1 MHIAFRILK
10 RFLLALLVLAI
21 IAVAAVWFTLR
32 ASRAQLSGD
41 YVGPAAGLHAPVK
54 IERDALGVAT
64 IHAASRVDASY
75 ALGFVHA
82 QERYFAMDLMRRVA
96 AGELSELVGAAALP
110 LDKPHRALR
119 MRARAQE
126 ALATAAPERLADLVA
141 YRNGVNAGLAALG
154 SRPWEYWL
162 LGATPQ
168 PWSEADSILVVDAMF
183 FDLNDSTNARELAF
197 SRMKAALPA
206 SVFAFLRTAGGP
218 WDAPLLGPAMKPPA
232 VPAASDI
239 DLTKLDPKLLR
250 ASALPSPPTASG
262 DRVQGEGGFSRFAL
276 SAKNQKRPHPP
287 THYPD
292 DEAIGGEGEVI
303 GSNNLAV
310 GGSLTATRA
319 AMVAGDMHLGLRVPN
334 IWFRARLQYPS
345 ARRAGDNI
353 DLIGVTLP
361 GLPALVAGSNRHV
374 AWAFTN
380 SYGDWLDWV
389 RVNLDPQDK
398 SRYRTA
404 DGWQA
409 LKQST
414 EVIKVHN
421 APDVKLELR
430 DTQWGPIIADDADG
444 TPLAL
449 AWTALQPGGSNMEL
463 LHLDVAETVDE
474 AIETANRAGMP
485 VQNVVVGDR
494 AGNIG
499 WTLAGHI
506 PRRIGGY
513 DPQLPS
519 DWSQPGTGWSGW
531 LEPNEY
537 PRLPNPA
544 TARLWTANARTLDFE
559 SKDYANVGDG
569 GVDLGAR
576 AMQIRDDLKAKEQF
590 APEDFLAIQLDDRAV
605 FLNHWHD
612 LLRDTLAH
620 ADASANLAEMKKYTD
635 DWNGR
640 ADPASVGYRLTRSF
654 RLEVIDAVLDGFAAA
669 VRQKFPDF
677 KMPMMQQAEHIVG
690 VLIAQHPAH
699 LLPPGYKDWNDLLLQ
714 CAQRVATKAV
724 ERNGGFASYRWGE
737 YNTTHIR
744 HPLSSA
750 LPLLARWLD
759 MPADELPGDN
769 NMPRVQG
776 PTFGASQRFGVQPG
790 HEETGYFHMPGGQ
803 SGNPLSPFYGAGHED
818 WAQGKPTPF
827 MPGETKYTLQLTPKG

>member
-1 MHIAFRILK
+1 MRIVLLILK
-10 RFLLALLVLAI
+10 RLLLAFVILAL
-21 IAVAAVWFTLR
+21 IAFAAMWLTLR

-41 YVGPAAGLHAPVK
+41 YAALTADLRAPVK

-64 IHAASRVDASY
+64 LHAASRNDASY

-82 QERYFAMDLMRRVA
+82 QERYFAMDLMRRLA
-96 AGELSELVGAAALP
+96 AGELAELVGAAALP

-119 MRARAQE
+119 LRARAQDT
-126 ALATAAPERLADLVA
+126 LATAPQEQLADLTA

-162 LGATPQ
+162 LGSQPQ

-183 FDLNDSTNARELAF
+183 LDLNDSTNARELAF

-206 SVFAFLRTAGGP
+206 SVFAFLRSAGGP
-218 WDAPLLGPAMKPPA
+218 WDAPLLGPAMKAPALPPGG
-232 VPAASDI
+232 DI
-239 DLTKLDPKLLR
+239 DLSKLDPKLLKL
-250 ASALPSPPTASG
+250 ANSSPLAQP
-262 DRVQGEGGFSRFAL
+262 GERLGAL
-276 SAKNQKRPHPP
+276 SLLAANAPLTPALS
-287 THYPD
+287 PD
-292 DEAIGGEGEVI
+292 DEAVGGEGEVV

-310 GGSLTATRA
+310 GGSLTATHA

-334 IWFRARLQYPS
+334 IWFRARLQYPNP
-345 ARRAGDNI
+345 RRAGESV

-409 LKQST
+409 LKQTT

-421 APDVKLELR
+421 AADVKLDLR

-449 AWTALQPGGSNMEL
+449 AWTALREGATNMEL

-485 VQNVVVGDR
+485 VQNFVVGDR
-494 AGNIG
+494 AGNVG

-506 PRRIGGY
+506 PRRTGDY
-513 DPQLPS
+513 DPQLPA
-519 DWSQPGTGWSGW
+519 DWSQPGIGWNGW
-531 LEPNEY
+531 LDPSEY

-544 TARLWTANARTLDFE
+544 SARLWTANGRTLDFE
-559 SKDYANVGDG
+559 SKDYATVGDG

-576 AMQIRDDLKAKEQF
+576 AMQIRDDLKAKDQF
-590 APEDFLAIQLDDRAV
+590 TPADFLAIQLDDRALL
-605 FLNHWHD
+605 LNHWHD
-612 LLRDTLAH
+612 LLRETVAH
-620 ADASANLAEMKKYTD
+620 ADGANLAELKKYTD

-640 ADPASVGYRLTRSF
+640 ADPASVGYRLTRTF
-654 RLEVIDAVLDGFAAA
+654 RLEVIDTVLDGFAAA

-677 KMPMMQQAEHIVG
+677 KMPQIQQAEHLVST
-690 VLIAQHPAH
+690 LIAQRPAH
-699 LLPPGYKDWNDLLLQ
+699 LLPPGYKDWNDLLLH
-714 CAQRVATKAV
+714 CAQRVAAKAS
-724 ERNGGFASYRWGE
+724 ERAGGIASYRWGE
-737 YNTTHIR
+737 YNTTRIR

-750 LPLLARWLD
+750 LPFVARWLD

-827 MPGETKYTLQLTPKG
+827 LPGDTKYTLQLTPKS

>member
-1 MHIAFRILK
+1 MRIALLILK
-10 RFLLALLVLAI
+10 RLLLALLVLAV
-21 IAVAAVWFTLR
+21 IAIAAVWFTVR
-32 ASRAQLSGD
+32 ASRAQLSGG
-41 YVGPAAGLHAPVK
+41 YAALTADLHAPVK

-64 IHAASRVDASY
+64 IHAASRADASY

-96 AGELSELVGAAALP
+96 AGELAELVGAAALP

-119 MRARAQE
+119 MRARARE
-126 ALATAAPERLADLVA
+126 ALVSAAPQQLADLTA
-141 YRNGVNAGLAALG
+141 YRNGVNAGLAALA

-197 SRMKAALPA
+197 SKMKAALPA

-232 VPAASDI
+232 LPPASDI
-239 DLTKLDPKLLR
+239 DLSKVDPKLLR
-250 ASALPSPPTASG
+250 LGALPSPPTGSG
-262 DRVQGEGGFSRFAL
+262 ERVRGEGGSALFAL
-276 SAKNQKRPHPP
+276 SEKIQERPLTP
-287 THYPD
+287 TLSRD
-292 DEAIGGEGEVI
+292 DETVEGEGEVL

-310 GGSLTATRA
+310 GGSLTATHA

-334 IWFRARLQYPS
+334 IWFRARLQYPNP
-345 ARRAGDNI
+345 RRAGETI
-353 DLIGVTLP
+353 DLIGATLP
-361 GLPALVAGSNRHV
+361 GLPALIAGSNRHV

-398 SRYRTA
+398 NRYRTA
-404 DGWQA
+404 DGWQSVR
-409 LKQST
+409 QST

-421 APDVKLELR
+421 AADLKLELR
-430 DTQWGPIIADDADG
+430 DTQWGPIVADDTDG

-449 AWTALQPGGSNMEL
+449 AWTALQPGGSNMQL

-485 VQNVVVGDR
+485 VQNFVVGDH

-506 PRRIGGY
+506 PRRVGNY

-519 DWSQPGTGWSGW
+519 DWSQPGTGWNGW
-531 LEPNEY
+531 LDPNEY

-544 TARLWTANARTLDFE
+544 SARLWTANTRTLDFE
-559 SKDYANVGDG
+559 SKDYANIGDG

-590 APEDFLAIQLDDRAV
+590 APADFLAIQLDDRAV

-620 ADASANLAEMKKYTD
+620 ADATANLAEMKKYTD

-677 KMPMMQQAEHIVG
+677 KMPTMQQAEHIVG
-690 VLIAQHPAH
+690 VLIAQRPAH
-699 LLPPGYKDWNDLLLQ
+699 LLPPGYKDWNDLLLR
-714 CAQRVATKAV
+714 CAERVAARAG
-724 ERNGGFASYRWGE
+724 ERGGGIASYRWGE
-737 YNTTHIR
+737 YNTVRIR

-750 LPLLARWLD
+750 LPHMDWLLD

-818 WAQGKPTPF
+818 WAQGKPTSF
-827 MPGETKYTLQLTPKG
+827 LPGEAKYTLQLTPKS